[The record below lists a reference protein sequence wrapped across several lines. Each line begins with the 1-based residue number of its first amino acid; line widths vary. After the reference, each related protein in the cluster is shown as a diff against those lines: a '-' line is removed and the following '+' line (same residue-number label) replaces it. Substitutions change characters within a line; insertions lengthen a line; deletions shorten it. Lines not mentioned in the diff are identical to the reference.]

1 MWSLSL
7 KYFAERGPLPKGS
20 NKNQEEW
27 KEWKYLLSL
36 IDGNNPAI
44 PPLQVVQV
52 LSQSKELPVSVVKQY
67 IVNQLLHD
75 EKQIEE
81 DEEKILAFKS
91 HSNQMKEEIAQLNSK
106 AVVFQAT
113 KCDLCN
119 HDLSS
124 CRLFQFNNS

>member
-1 MWSLSL
+1 
-7 KYFAERGPLPKGS
+7 
-20 NKNQEEW
+20 
-27 KEWKYLLSL
+27 L
-36 IDGNNPAI
+36 IDGNPAI

-67 IVNQLLHD
+67 IANQLLHD

-91 HSNQMKEEIAQLNSK
+91 HTNQMKEEIAQLNSK

-119 HDLSS
+119 HDLNLPAVFS
-124 CRLFQFNNS
+124 NSKIVNSLTIYYSIHKSIFSWTLLHFCLILCI